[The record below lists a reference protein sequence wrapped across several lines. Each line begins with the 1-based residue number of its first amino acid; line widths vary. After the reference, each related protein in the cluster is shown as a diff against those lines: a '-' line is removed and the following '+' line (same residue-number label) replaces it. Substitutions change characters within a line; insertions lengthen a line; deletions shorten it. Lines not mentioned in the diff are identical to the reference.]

1 MNIPGVCL
9 SFIPRVAKSLDE
21 MNNRR
26 SSVGADGRVAECQT
40 SRSCW
45 RRLPLAVAAWPPPP
59 NAHNFFASTVS
70 IPSSIPLFLSLAAG
84 LVHQCKYPLGLDPHQ
99 HPPGCVQQI
108 GAEFGSRLPSVPS
121 RCRSDSRR
129 LFTAARVTPTRAR
142 FSPRH
147 PPRALSSS
155 PPIPPWLESILS
167 AHQNQ
172 RRGSGH
178 HWKQVF
184 VPPRC
189 ALAKLGHLRGK
200 PERAFLGWNEL
211 TSVLFL
217 IFSGKRRAQTC
228 GWRETY
234 PAGVCLHLTLPSLP
248 IFLKQIT
255 NE

>member
-1 MNIPGVCL
+1 MYKVNIPGVSL
-9 SFIPRVAKSLDE
+9 SFIPQVAESLDE

-70 IPSSIPLFLSLAAG
+70 IPSSIPLFLSLAAR

-142 FSPRH
+142 FSPRDPARTQLISSD
-147 PPRALSSS
+147 PPVVRVNSFSSS
-155 PPIPPWLESILS
+155 EPTP
-167 AHQNQ
+167 
-172 RRGSGH
+172 G
-178 HWKQVF
+178 
-184 VPPRC
+184 
-189 ALAKLGHLRGK
+189 LR
-200 PERAFLGWNEL
+200 
-211 TSVLFL
+211 
-217 IFSGKRRAQTC
+217 
-228 GWRETY
+228 
-234 PAGVCLHLTLPSLP
+234 PSLETSLCLSP
-248 IFLKQIT
+248 LRLGQIGPLEGEAGT
-255 NE
+255 GIPGME